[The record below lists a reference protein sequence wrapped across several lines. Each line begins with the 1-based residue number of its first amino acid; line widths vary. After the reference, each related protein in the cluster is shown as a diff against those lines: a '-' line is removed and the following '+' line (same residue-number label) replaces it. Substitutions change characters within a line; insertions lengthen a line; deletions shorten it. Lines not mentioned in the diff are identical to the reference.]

1 MKKYNTLSFQIWK
14 IFSISMLI
22 LSIAFSFL
30 FYNFMSNFIKDQ
42 IFQSI
47 EFNQGK
53 IENKESIYKNE
64 KSLTAT
70 VIESNTEDK
79 FQSKENYNNPD
90 NLDLNNMVISRIDVV
105 AQDNLGA
112 SVKPLNMIAVKLEE
126 QLDSKT
132 RTEIENTAKLQ
143 TDKVQRYSKP
153 YQGKE
158 LLYIVEK
165 QKIQGNEII
174 SYSYVIKDI
183 NKIILSQFK
192 YLYFAIILLIIFM
205 LYPAKLVANKIT
217 NPLSKLKN
225 SMQNIASR
233 DWTKEVKVEGSAEI
247 AQLSDSCE
255 AMRVQLVEHDKNH
268 QLFLQEI
275 SHELKTPIMIINS
288 YIQAIRDGMF
298 SAEKLNEALDI
309 IQKETARLEK
319 RSLDLIYITNLDFL
333 KYKGMNKESLNLKK
347 ELENMQQNM
356 AFLRTDI
363 TWDME
368 LEEIETEVYESIF
381 ITALEN
387 ILNNQVRY
395 AEKNIKVKLSSD
407 DKDIKIEISNDG
419 AHIEL
424 NEEKVFAPF
433 EKGKEGKSGLGL
445 YISKKI
451 IELHNGNISF
461 KNLVNEVVFFV
472 SIPKKL

>member
-22 LSIAFSFL
+22 LSIVFSFL
-30 FYNFMSNFIKDQ
+30 FYIFMSNFIKEQ
-42 IFQSI
+42 IFEGI
-47 EFNQGK
+47 EFNQ
-53 IENKESIYKNE
+53 NNTVNRRQIYNNNE
-64 KSLTAT
+64 KDKDAT
-70 VIESNTEDK
+70 ELLN
-79 FQSKENYNNPD
+79 
-90 NLDLNNMVISRIDVV
+90 LNNMIVSRIEISKSP
-105 AQDNLGA
+105 N
-112 SVKPLNMIAVKLEE
+112 PNILEIKIE
-126 QLDSKT
+126 ELLDKKT

-165 QKIQGNEII
+165 QKIQGDEVI

-233 DWTKEVKVEGSAEI
+233 DWTKEVKVEGSEEI

-298 SAEKLNEALDI
+298 STEKLNAALDI

-451 IELHNGNISF
+451 IELHNGKISF
-461 KNLVNEVVFFV
+461 KNLENEVVFFV

>member
-14 IFSISMLI
+14 IFAISMLI

-30 FYNFMSNFIKDQ
+30 FYTFMSNFIKDQ

-47 EFNQGK
+47 EFNQDRLP
-53 IENKESIYKNE
+53 NQDSIYSTEKNYSTGAIIPSE
-64 KSLTAT
+64 GNDQKYSSS
-70 VIESNTEDK
+70 ES
-79 FQSKENYNNPD
+79 
-90 NLDLNNMVISRIDVV
+90 LDLNNLVISKIEVI
-105 AQDNLGA
+105 AQDTTQANI
-112 SVKPLNMIAVKLEE
+112 KPSTPSNMIAIRLED
-126 QLDSKT
+126 QLDQKTRQEIEDTAKIQLSKT
-132 RTEIENTAKLQ
+132 E
-143 TDKVQRYSKP
+143 RYSKS

-158 LLYIVEK
+158 LLYVIEK
-165 QKIQGNEII
+165 QNIDTTEFT

-192 YLYFAIILLIIFM
+192 YLYFAIILIIVFM

-217 NPLSKLKN
+217 KPLSKLKAN
-225 SMQNIASR
+225 MENIANR
-233 DWTKEVKVEGSAEI
+233 DWTSAVKVEGSQEI
-247 AQLSDSCE
+247 SQLSDSCE
-255 AMRVQLVEHDKNH
+255 AMRVELVEHDKNH

-298 SAEKLNEALDI
+298 REHKLNDALDI

-333 KYKGMNKESLNLKK
+333 KYKGMNKTNLNLKNEIETLQK
-347 ELENMQQNM
+347 DM

-363 TWDME
+363 NWE
-368 LEEIETEVYESIF
+368 LELENIETKVYESIF

-395 AEKNIKVKLSSD
+395 AKTKIKVKLFSD
-407 DKDIKIEISNDG
+407 EKDINIQISNDG
-419 AHIEL
+419 EKIEL
-424 NEEKVFAPF
+424 NQEKVFAPF

-451 IELHNGNISF
+451 IELHSGNIKF
-461 KNLVNEVVFFV
+461 ENLEEEVLFFV
-472 SIPKKL
+472 NIPKKF

>member
-14 IFSISMLI
+14 IFAISMII
-22 LSIAFSFL
+22 LSFAFSFL
-30 FYNFMSNFIKDQ
+30 FYNFMSNFIKEQ
-42 IFQSI
+42 IFQGI
-47 EFNQGK
+47 EFNQDNTANRGQIYSN
-53 IENKESIYKNE
+53 IEKNKNSLESKVVTSENLDELSDNTENLNLNKMMVSRIE
-64 KSLTAT
+64 ISKSLN
-70 VIESNTEDK
+70 SNMLEIRM
-79 FQSKENYNNPD
+79 EEL
-90 NLDLNNMVISRIDVV
+90 LD
-105 AQDNLGA
+105 
-112 SVKPLNMIAVKLEE
+112 E
-126 QLDSKT
+126 KT
-132 RTEIENTAKLQ
+132 RKEIENTAKLQ

-174 SYSYVIKDI
+174 SYSYVVKDI

-233 DWTKEVKVEGSAEI
+233 DWTKEVKVEGSEEI
-247 AQLSDSCE
+247 VQLSDSCE
-255 AMRVQLVEHDKNH
+255 AMRIQLVEHDKNH

-298 SAEKLNEALDI
+298 SAEKLNEALNI

-356 AFLRTDI
+356 VFLRTDI

-368 LEEIETEVYESIF
+368 LEEIETGVYESIF

-395 AEKNIKVKLSSD
+395 AENNIKVKLFSD
-407 DKDIKIEISNDG
+407 DKNIKIEISNDG
-419 AHIEL
+419 APIEL

-461 KNLVNEVVFFV
+461 KNLENEVVFFV

>member
-14 IFSISMLI
+14 IFAISMII
-22 LSIAFSFL
+22 LSFAFSFL
-30 FYNFMSNFIKDQ
+30 FYNFMSNFIKEQ
-42 IFQSI
+42 IFQGI
-47 EFNQGK
+47 EFNQDNTANRGQIYSN
-53 IENKESIYKNE
+53 IEKNKNSLESKVVTSENLDELSDNTENLNLNKMMVSRIE
-64 KSLTAT
+64 ISKSLN
-70 VIESNTEDK
+70 SNMLEIRM
-79 FQSKENYNNPD
+79 EEL
-90 NLDLNNMVISRIDVV
+90 LD
-105 AQDNLGA
+105 
-112 SVKPLNMIAVKLEE
+112 E
-126 QLDSKT
+126 KT
-132 RTEIENTAKLQ
+132 RKEIENTAKLQ

-174 SYSYVIKDI
+174 SYSYVVKDI

-192 YLYFAIILLIIFM
+192 YLYFAIILLIIFI

-233 DWTKEVKVEGSAEI
+233 DWTKEVKVEGSEEI
-247 AQLSDSCE
+247 VQLSDSCE
-255 AMRVQLVEHDKNH
+255 AMRIQLVEHDKNH

-356 AFLRTDI
+356 VFLRTDI

-368 LEEIETEVYESIF
+368 LEEIETGVYESIF

-395 AEKNIKVKLSSD
+395 AENNIKVKLFSD
-407 DKDIKIEISNDG
+407 DKNIKIEISNDG
-419 AHIEL
+419 APIEL

-451 IELHNGNISF
+451 IELHNGKISF
-461 KNLVNEVVFFV
+461 KNLENEVVFFV

>member
-14 IFSISMLI
+14 IFAISMII
-22 LSIAFSFL
+22 LSFAFSFL
-30 FYNFMSNFIKDQ
+30 FYNFMSNFIKEQ
-42 IFQSI
+42 IFQGI
-47 EFNQGK
+47 EFNQDNTANRGQIYSN
-53 IENKESIYKNE
+53 IEKNKNSLESKVVTSENLDELSDNTENLNLNKMMVSRIE
-64 KSLTAT
+64 ISKSLN
-70 VIESNTEDK
+70 SNMLEIRM
-79 FQSKENYNNPD
+79 EEL
-90 NLDLNNMVISRIDVV
+90 LD
-105 AQDNLGA
+105 
-112 SVKPLNMIAVKLEE
+112 E
-126 QLDSKT
+126 KT
-132 RTEIENTAKLQ
+132 RKEIENTAKLQ

-174 SYSYVIKDI
+174 SYSYVVKDI

-233 DWTKEVKVEGSAEI
+233 DWTKEVKVEGSEEI
-247 AQLSDSCE
+247 VQLSDSCE
-255 AMRVQLVEHDKNH
+255 AMRIQLVEHDKNH

-298 SAEKLNEALDI
+298 SAEKLNEALNI

-356 AFLRTDI
+356 VFLRTDI

-368 LEEIETEVYESIF
+368 LEEIETGVYESIF

-395 AEKNIKVKLSSD
+395 AENNIKVKLFSD
-407 DKDIKIEISNDG
+407 DKNIKIEISNDG
-419 AHIEL
+419 APIEL

-451 IELHNGNISF
+451 IELHNGKISF
-461 KNLVNEVVFFV
+461 KNLENEVVFFV

>member
-1 MKKYNTLSFQIWK
+1 
-14 IFSISMLI
+14 
-22 LSIAFSFL
+22 
-30 FYNFMSNFIKDQ
+30 
-42 IFQSI
+42 
-47 EFNQGK
+47 
-53 IENKESIYKNE
+53 
-64 KSLTAT
+64 
-70 VIESNTEDK
+70 
-79 FQSKENYNNPD
+79 
-90 NLDLNNMVISRIDVV
+90 
-105 AQDNLGA
+105 
-112 SVKPLNMIAVKLEE
+112 MIAIKVEE

-132 RTEIENTAKLQ
+132 RKEIENTAKLQ

-174 SYSYVIKDI
+174 SYSYVVKDI

-233 DWTKEVKVEGSAEI
+233 DWTKEVKVEGSEEI
-247 AQLSDSCE
+247 VQLSDSCE
-255 AMRVQLVEHDKNH
+255 AMRIQLVEHDKNH

-298 SAEKLNEALDI
+298 SAEKLNEALNI

-356 AFLRTDI
+356 VFLRTDI

-368 LEEIETEVYESIF
+368 LEEIETGVYESIF

-395 AEKNIKVKLSSD
+395 AENNIKVKLFSD
-407 DKDIKIEISNDG
+407 DKNIKIEISNDG
-419 AHIEL
+419 APIEL

-451 IELHNGNISF
+451 IELHNGKISF
-461 KNLVNEVVFFV
+461 KNLENEVVFFV

>member
-14 IFSISMLI
+14 IFAISMII
-22 LSIAFSFL
+22 LSFAFSFL
-30 FYNFMSNFIKDQ
+30 FYNFMSNFIKEQ
-42 IFQSI
+42 IFQGI
-47 EFNQGK
+47 EFNQDNTANRGQIYSN
-53 IENKESIYKNE
+53 IEKNKNSLESKVVTSENLDELSDNTENLNLNKMMVSRIE
-64 KSLTAT
+64 ISKSLN
-70 VIESNTEDK
+70 SNMLEIRM
-79 FQSKENYNNPD
+79 EEL
-90 NLDLNNMVISRIDVV
+90 LD
-105 AQDNLGA
+105 
-112 SVKPLNMIAVKLEE
+112 E
-126 QLDSKT
+126 KT
-132 RTEIENTAKLQ
+132 RKEIENTAKLQ

-174 SYSYVIKDI
+174 SYSYVVKDI

-233 DWTKEVKVEGSAEI
+233 DWTKEVKVEGSEEI
-247 AQLSDSCE
+247 VQLSDSCE
-255 AMRVQLVEHDKNH
+255 AMRIQLVEHDKNH

-298 SAEKLNEALDI
+298 SAEKLNEALNI

-356 AFLRTDI
+356 VFLRTDI

-368 LEEIETEVYESIF
+368 LEEIETGVYESIF

-395 AEKNIKVKLSSD
+395 AENNIKVKLFSD

-419 AHIEL
+419 APIEL

-451 IELHNGNISF
+451 IELHNGKISF
-461 KNLVNEVVFFV
+461 KNLENEVVFFV

>member
-14 IFSISMLI
+14 IFAISMII
-22 LSIAFSFL
+22 LSFAFSFL
-30 FYNFMSNFIKDQ
+30 FYNFMSNFIKEQ
-42 IFQSI
+42 IFQGI
-47 EFNQGK
+47 EFNQDNTANRGQIYSN
-53 IENKESIYKNE
+53 IEKNKNSLESKVVTSENLDELSDNTENLNLNKMMVSRIE
-64 KSLTAT
+64 ISKSLN
-70 VIESNTEDK
+70 SNMLEIRM
-79 FQSKENYNNPD
+79 EEL
-90 NLDLNNMVISRIDVV
+90 LD
-105 AQDNLGA
+105 
-112 SVKPLNMIAVKLEE
+112 E
-126 QLDSKT
+126 KT
-132 RTEIENTAKLQ
+132 RKEIENTAKLQ
-143 TDKVQRYSKP
+143 TDKLQRYSKP

-174 SYSYVIKDI
+174 SYSYVVKDI

-233 DWTKEVKVEGSAEI
+233 DWTKEVKVEGSEEI
-247 AQLSDSCE
+247 VQLSDSCE
-255 AMRVQLVEHDKNH
+255 AMRIQLVEHDKNH

-298 SAEKLNEALDI
+298 SAEKLNEALNI

-356 AFLRTDI
+356 VFLRTDI

-368 LEEIETEVYESIF
+368 LEEIETGVYESIF

-395 AEKNIKVKLSSD
+395 AENNIKVKLFSD
-407 DKDIKIEISNDG
+407 DKNIKIEISNDG
-419 AHIEL
+419 APIEL

-451 IELHNGNISF
+451 IELHNGKISF
-461 KNLVNEVVFFV
+461 KNLENEVVFFV

>member
-14 IFSISMLI
+14 IFAISMLI

-30 FYNFMSNFIKDQ
+30 FYNFMSNFIKEQ
-42 IFQSI
+42 IFQGI
-47 EFNQGK
+47 EFNQDNTANRGK
-53 IENKESIYKNE
+53 IYNNIEKNE
-64 KSLTAT
+64 DSLEAKVVTSENSD
-70 VIESNTEDK
+70 VLSDSTEHL
-79 FQSKENYNNPD
+79 
-90 NLDLNNMVISRIDVV
+90 NLNKMMVSRIE
-105 AQDNLGA
+105 
-112 SVKPLNMIAVKLEE
+112 I
-126 QLDSKT
+126 SKT
-132 RTEIENTAKLQ
+132 PNSNILEIKMEELLDEKTRKEIENTAKLQ

-174 SYSYVIKDI
+174 SYSYVVKDI

-233 DWTKEVKVEGSAEI
+233 DWTKEVKVEGSEEI

-255 AMRVQLVEHDKNH
+255 AMRIQLVEHDKNH

-333 KYKGMNKESLNLKK
+333 KYKGMNKQSLNLKK

-356 AFLRTDI
+356 VFLRTDI
-363 TWDME
+363 TWDMD

-395 AEKNIKVKLSSD
+395 AENNIKVKLFSD

-419 AHIEL
+419 APIEL

-451 IELHNGNISF
+451 IELHNGNINF
-461 KNLVNEVVFFV
+461 KNLENEVVFFV

>member
-14 IFSISMLI
+14 IFAISMII
-22 LSIAFSFL
+22 LSFAFSFL
-30 FYNFMSNFIKDQ
+30 FYNFMSNFIKEQ
-42 IFQSI
+42 IFQGI
-47 EFNQGK
+47 EFNQDNTANRGQIYSN
-53 IENKESIYKNE
+53 IEKNKNSLESKVVTSENLDELSDNTENLNLNKMMVSRIE
-64 KSLTAT
+64 ISKSLN
-70 VIESNTEDK
+70 SNMLEIRM
-79 FQSKENYNNPD
+79 EEL
-90 NLDLNNMVISRIDVV
+90 LD
-105 AQDNLGA
+105 
-112 SVKPLNMIAVKLEE
+112 E
-126 QLDSKT
+126 KT
-132 RTEIENTAKLQ
+132 RKEIENTAKLQ

-174 SYSYVIKDI
+174 SYSYVVKDI

-192 YLYFAIILLIIFM
+192 YLYFAIILLIIFI

-233 DWTKEVKVEGSAEI
+233 DWTKEVKVEGSEEI
-247 AQLSDSCE
+247 VQLSDSCE
-255 AMRVQLVEHDKNH
+255 AMRIQLVEHDKNH

-298 SAEKLNEALDI
+298 SAEKLNEALNI

-356 AFLRTDI
+356 VFLRTDI

-368 LEEIETEVYESIF
+368 LEEIETGVYESIF

-395 AEKNIKVKLSSD
+395 AENNIKVKLFSD
-407 DKDIKIEISNDG
+407 DKNIKIEISNDG
-419 AHIEL
+419 APIEL

-451 IELHNGNISF
+451 IELHNGKISF
-461 KNLVNEVVFFV
+461 KNLENEVVFFV

>member
-14 IFSISMLI
+14 IFAISMLI

-30 FYNFMSNFIKDQ
+30 FYNFMSKFIKEQ
-42 IFQSI
+42 IFQGI
-47 EFNQGK
+47 EFNQDNTANRGK
-53 IENKESIYKNE
+53 IYNNIEKNE
-64 KSLTAT
+64 DSLEAKVVTSENSD
-70 VIESNTEDK
+70 VLSDSTEHL
-79 FQSKENYNNPD
+79 
-90 NLDLNNMVISRIDVV
+90 NLNKMMVSRIE
-105 AQDNLGA
+105 
-112 SVKPLNMIAVKLEE
+112 I
-126 QLDSKT
+126 SKT
-132 RTEIENTAKLQ
+132 PNSNILEIKMEELLDEKTRKEIENTAKLQ
-143 TDKVQRYSKP
+143 TNKVQRYSKP

-174 SYSYVIKDI
+174 SYSYVVKDI

-233 DWTKEVKVEGSAEI
+233 DWTKEVKVEGSEEI

-255 AMRVQLVEHDKNH
+255 AMRIQLVEHDKNH

-333 KYKGMNKESLNLKK
+333 KYKGMNKVNLNLKK

-363 TWDME
+363 MWDMD
-368 LEEIETEVYESIF
+368 LEEIETTVYESIF

-395 AEKNIKVKLSSD
+395 AENNIKVKLSSD

-419 AHIEL
+419 LPIEL

-461 KNLVNEVVFFV
+461 KNLESEVVFFV

>member
-14 IFSISMLI
+14 IFAISMII
-22 LSIAFSFL
+22 LSFAFSFL
-30 FYNFMSNFIKDQ
+30 FYNFMSNFIKEQ
-42 IFQSI
+42 IFQGI
-47 EFNQGK
+47 EFNQDNTANRGQIYSN
-53 IENKESIYKNE
+53 IEKNKNSLESKVVTSENLDELSDNTENLNLNKMMVSRIE
-64 KSLTAT
+64 ISKSLN
-70 VIESNTEDK
+70 SNMLEIRM
-79 FQSKENYNNPD
+79 EEL
-90 NLDLNNMVISRIDVV
+90 LD
-105 AQDNLGA
+105 
-112 SVKPLNMIAVKLEE
+112 E
-126 QLDSKT
+126 KT
-132 RTEIENTAKLQ
+132 RKEIENTAKLQ

-174 SYSYVIKDI
+174 SYSYVVKDI

-233 DWTKEVKVEGSAEI
+233 DWTKEVKVEGSEEI
-247 AQLSDSCE
+247 VQLSDSCE
-255 AMRVQLVEHDKNH
+255 AMRIQLVEHDKNH

-356 AFLRTDI
+356 VFLRTDI

-368 LEEIETEVYESIF
+368 LEEIETGVYESIF

-395 AEKNIKVKLSSD
+395 AENNIKVKLFSD
-407 DKDIKIEISNDG
+407 DKNIKIEISNDG
-419 AHIEL
+419 APIEL

-451 IELHNGNISF
+451 IELHNGKISF
-461 KNLVNEVVFFV
+461 KNLENEVVFFV